1 MIWNLY
7 NSLVSSAFTW
17 FFIRGLSLDINVL
30 LFFFL
35 LFHDIMCFAHW
46 CALYAWFFIC
56 LYFFI
61 NSFFRFNCIWSI
73 SFHLGGSLRVLQA
86 QIHNLIVASVKWYM
100 TSGWKVM
107 ILNIHLLWTAFGVS
121 SYMLLL
127 LSCFSFGFQ
136 VFIWLYPFVK
146 FDALWFCMN
155 ILLK

>member
-1 MIWNLY
+1 M
-7 NSLVSSAFTW
+7 
-17 FFIRGLSLDINVL
+17 DINVI

-35 LFHDIMCFAHW
+35 LFHDSMCFAHW

-56 LYFFI
+56 LSFFI
-61 NSFFRFNCIWSI
+61 KSFFRFNGIWSI

-86 QIHNLIVASVKWYM
+86 QIHNLIVAKCEMVHDIWMESND
-100 TSGWKVM
+100 TEHSPA
-107 ILNIHLLWTAFGVS
+107 LTAFGVS
-121 SYMLLL
+121 SYMILL